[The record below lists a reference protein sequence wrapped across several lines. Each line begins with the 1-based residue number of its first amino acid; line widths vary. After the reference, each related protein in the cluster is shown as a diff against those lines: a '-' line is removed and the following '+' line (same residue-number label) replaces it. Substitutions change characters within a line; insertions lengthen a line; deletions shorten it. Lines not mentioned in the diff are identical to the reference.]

1 MSLRNN
7 IIVIKTILLQH
18 RCNKIIYLNYIKY
31 LKLRNTFIVLLIFFS
46 QFGFSQV
53 IKGKVVDQSSG
64 AGVPFAEIFCLE
76 TQNGTVSDIEGNWEL
91 ENVVNFQITLLIRA
105 DEFDNK
111 LIKVEN
117 QEKDLIVKLEHSHIH
132 LDEVIVSTSDSK
144 LQRYSAFPVESRKI
158 ADLNKIEQTNLV
170 DAMSNIP
177 GVYNFSTGNGIAKP
191 VIRGLSGMRVL
202 TSQNGLRLENQ
213 QWGADHGFAVLNL
226 GIDRVEIIKGPSS
239 LIYGADAL
247 GGVIYLADEPYANL
261 NKQEIKASTKLE
273 TNSMSTVNKISLKFS
288 KNNLRFAVYGG
299 YFSRANYA
307 IGNSQIFNSSIKE
320 FVANSKNSGG
330 SFKTA
335 IGYNK
340 NNWVT
345 NFRYQLLYF
354 QNGLP
359 GHTHDSIWELSS
371 FISSNRSRNY
381 TIPAQIIMNHLAQW
395 ENKFYFKNDDV
406 IAQLGFTSN
415 DLKEFGE
422 KVFTPGIDMTLQNY
436 SYNVRWKHHFNK
448 YFDIVSGSQGM
459 LQSNANGERAEE
471 ILVPNANFND
481 LGAYTL
487 MKGTFNL
494 WNIQAG
500 ARYDQR
506 SISEISVGGF
516 DKSYSGV
523 NYSAGISRSSKNLT
537 TRLNASTGFRPP
549 HISELLADGVHHA
562 TMQYLVGDSNFESER
577 ANQIDF
583 YLGTHFEHLEIVV
596 NPFINQI
603 NNYIYKIQRFDVNN
617 QPSIDNNSG
626 LYIFDMRQTDAVFS
640 GGEIAIH
647 YHPHI
652 AHWLHLESNLSL
664 LSTQDSLPFIPQNR
678 LNNTIKVE
686 FKNENKLN
694 LNSFSAQYI
703 HFFEQN
709 SVAPYETPSSS
720 YEIINI
726 SCIGSISAKHKIGYS
741 FGVNNLL
748 NINYI
753 DHLSRLKNYD
763 IPNPGRNFYVKLS
776 LTI

>member
-1 MSLRNN
+1 
-7 IIVIKTILLQH
+7 LQ
-18 RCNKIIYLNYIKY
+18 LTNYIK
-31 LKLRNTFIVLLIFFS
+31 LRNCLIVILIFYFKFGYS
-46 QFGFSQV
+46 QI
-53 IKGKVVDQSSG
+53 IKGKVVDNNSG
-64 AGVPFAEIFCLE
+64 YGIAFAKVFCLE
-76 TQNGTVSDIEGNWEL
+76 TQNGTVSDVDGNWEL
-91 ENVVNFQITLLIRA
+91 ENQVNFQITILVKA
-105 DEFDNK
+105 EDFDSK
-111 LIKVEN
+111 LIKLEDFN
-117 QEKDLIVKLEHSHIH
+117 KELIVKLEHSHIH
-132 LDEVIVSTSDSK
+132 LDEVIISTPDSK

-247 GGVIYLADEPYANL
+247 GGVIYLADESYANL
-261 NKQEIKASTKLE
+261 NKQEIKAITKLE
-273 TNSMSTVNKISLKFS
+273 TNSMATVNKISYKSS

-299 YFSRANYA
+299 YFSRANFA
-307 IGNSQIFNSSIKE
+307 VGNSQFFNFSNKE
-320 FVANSKNSGG
+320 FVTNSKNSGG

-335 IGYNK
+335 IGFNK
-340 NNWVT
+340 NNWIS

-354 QNGLP
+354 QNGIP
-359 GHTHDSIWELSS
+359 GHTHDSVWELSS
-371 FISSNRSRNY
+371 FISSNQSRNY
-381 TIPAQIIMNHLAQW
+381 TIPAQKIINHLAQW
-395 ENKFYFKNDDV
+395 ENKFYFKNDEV
-406 IAQLGFTSN
+406 IGQLGFTSN

-422 KVFTPGIDMTLQNY
+422 KLFTPGIDMTLQNI

-459 LQSNANGERAEE
+459 LQSNTNGQNAEE
-471 ILVPNANFND
+471 ILVPNTNFND

-487 MKGTFNL
+487 LKGTINL

-500 ARYDQR
+500 ARYDKR
-506 SISEISVGGF
+506 SITTKGFIDGF
-516 DKSYSGV
+516 DRSFRGV
-523 NYSAGISRSSKNLT
+523 NYSAGFSRSSKNLT

-562 TMQYLVGDSNFESER
+562 SMQYLVGDRNFESER

-583 YLGTHFEHLEIVV
+583 YLGTHFDHLEIVI
-596 NPFINQI
+596 NPFINKI
-603 NNYIYKIQRFDVNN
+603 NNYIYKIQRFNANN
-617 QPSIDNNSG
+617 QPATDINSG
-626 LYIFDMRQTDAVFS
+626 LYIFDIRQTNAVFS
-640 GGEIAIH
+640 GGDIAVH

-678 LNNTIKVE
+678 LNNTVKVE

-694 LNSFSAQYI
+694 LNSLSTQYI

-720 YEIINI
+720 YQIINI

-741 FGVNNLL
+741 LGVNNLL

-753 DHLSRLKNYD
+753 DHLSRLKSYD

-776 LTI
+776 LIL

>member
-18 RCNKIIYLNYIKY
+18 CCNKIIYLNYIKY

-261 NKQEIKASTKLE
+261 NKQEIKASTKFE
-273 TNSMSTVNKISLKFS
+273 SNSMATFNKISYKKS
-288 KNNLRFAVYGG
+288 KDNLRFAVYGG
-299 YFSRANYA
+299 FFSRNNYA
-307 IGNSQIFNSSIKE
+307 IGENDLLNPSE
-320 FVANSKNSGG
+320 REYVVNSKNSGG

-340 NNWVT
+340 NNWIT
-345 NFRYQLLYF
+345 NLRYQLLYF

-359 GHTHDSIWELSS
+359 GHTHDANPDVSS
-371 FISSNRSRNY
+371 FLSNSRNRSY
-381 TIPAQIIMNHLAQW
+381 SIPAQKIFNHLVQW
-395 ENKFYFKNDDV
+395 ENKFYFKNDEL

-415 DLKEFGE
+415 ELKEYGE
-422 KVFTPGIDMTLQNY
+422 KVTVAGINMTLQNT

-448 YFDIVSGSQGM
+448 HFEIVSGSQGM
-459 LQSNANGERAEE
+459 LQSNANGQYVEE
-471 ILVPNANFND
+471 ILVPDANFTD
-481 LGAYTL
+481 LGAFSL
-487 MKGTFNL
+487 LKGTFNL

-500 ARYDQR
+500 ARYDNR
-506 SISEISVGGF
+506 SITTKELVDGF
-516 DKSYSGV
+516 DKSFNGV

-562 TMQYLVGDSNFESER
+562 TMQYLVGDRNFISER
-577 ANQIDF
+577 AYQIDF
-583 YLGTHFEHLEIVV
+583 YLGTHFDHLEIVI

-603 NNYIYKIQRFDVNN
+603 NNYIYKSPTGQTDT
-617 QPSIDNNSG
+617 NSG
-626 LYIFDMRQTDAVFS
+626 LDIFEMKQTDAVFS
-640 GGEIAIH
+640 GGDIAIH
-647 YHPHI
+647 YHPHM

-664 LSTQDSLPFIPQNR
+664 LSTQENLPFIPQNR
-678 LNNTIKVE
+678 LNNRIKIE
-686 FKNENKLN
+686 FKGEKKLRI
-694 LNSFSAQYI
+694 NSLSAQYI
-703 HFFEQN
+703 HFFKQDN
-709 SVAPYETPSSS
+709 VATYETPSSP
-720 YEIINI
+720 YQLINLG
-726 SCIGSISAKHKIGYS
+726 CNGSFSAKHQINYS
-741 FGVNNLL
+741 LGVNNLL
-748 NINYI
+748 NVRYI
-753 DHLSRLKNYD
+753 DHLSRLKTYE
-763 IPNPGRNFYVKLS
+763 IPNTGRNIYVKLS
-776 LTI
+776 LTL

>member
-1 MSLRNN
+1 M
-7 IIVIKTILLQH
+7 QH
-18 RCNKIIYLNYIKY
+18 CCNKIIYLNYIKY

-53 IKGKVVDQSSG
+53 IKGKVVNQSSG

-117 QEKDLIVKLEHSHIH
+117 QETVLIIQLEHSHIH
-132 LDEVIVSTSDSK
+132 LDEVIISTSDSK

-261 NKQEIKASTKLE
+261 NNQEIKASTKFE
-273 TNSMSTVNKISLKFS
+273 TNSMATFNKISYKKS
-288 KNNLRFAVYGG
+288 KDNLRFAVYGG
-299 YFSRANYA
+299 FFSRNNYA
-307 IGNSQIFNSSIKE
+307 IGENDLLNPSDRE
-320 FVANSKNSGG
+320 YVVNSKNSGG

-340 NNWVT
+340 NNWIT

-359 GHTHDSIWELSS
+359 GHTHDANPDVSS
-371 FISSNRSRNY
+371 FLSNSRNRSY
-381 TIPAQIIMNHLAQW
+381 SIPAQKIFNHLVQW
-395 ENKFYFKNDDV
+395 ENKFYFKNDEV

-415 DLKEFGE
+415 ELKEYGE
-422 KVFTPGIDMTLQNY
+422 KVTVAGINMTLQNT

-448 YFDIVSGSQGM
+448 HFEIVSGSQGM
-459 LQSNANGERAEE
+459 LQSNANGQYVEE
-471 ILVPNANFND
+471 ILVPDANFTD
-481 LGAYTL
+481 LGAFSL
-487 MKGTFNL
+487 LKGTFNL

-500 ARYDQR
+500 ARYDKR
-506 SISEISVGGF
+506 SINTKELVDGF
-516 DKSYSGV
+516 DKSFNGV

-562 TMQYLVGDSNFESER
+562 TMQYLVGDRNFISER
-577 ANQIDF
+577 AYQIDF
-583 YLGTHFEHLEIVV
+583 YLGTHFDHLEIVI

-603 NNYIYKIQRFDVNN
+603 NNYIYKSPTGQTDT
-617 QPSIDNNSG
+617 NSG
-626 LYIFDMRQTDAVFS
+626 LDIFEMKQTDAVFL
-640 GGEIAIH
+640 GGDIAIH
-647 YHPHI
+647 YHPHM

-664 LSTQDSLPFIPQNR
+664 LSTEENLPFIPQNR
-678 LNNTIKVE
+678 LNNRIKIE
-686 FKNENKLN
+686 FKGEKKLRINSLSAQYVYFFKQDNVATYETQSSSYQLIN
-694 LNSFSAQYI
+694 LGCNGSFSAKHQ
-703 HFFEQN
+703 
-709 SVAPYETPSSS
+709 
-720 YEIINI
+720 IN
-726 SCIGSISAKHKIGYS
+726 YS
-741 FGVNNLL
+741 LGVNNLL
-748 NINYI
+748 NLRYI
-753 DHLSRLKNYD
+753 DHLSRLKTYE
-763 IPNPGRNFYVKLS
+763 IPNPGRNIYIKLS
-776 LTI
+776 LKL

>member
-1 MSLRNN
+1 M
-7 IIVIKTILLQH
+7 QH
-18 RCNKIIYLNYIKY
+18 CCNKNIYLHPKKLNL
-31 LKLRNTFIVLLIFFS
+31 LKNKFLILLIFFS
-46 QFGFSQV
+46 QFGFSQ
-53 IKGKVVDQSSG
+53 ILKGKVVDNNTG
-64 AGVPFAEIFCLE
+64 DGVPFAELFCLE
-76 TQNGTVSDIEGNWEL
+76 TQNGTISDAEGNWEL
-91 ENVVNFQITLLIRA
+91 KNKVNFQITIIVKA
-105 DEFDNK
+105 DEFDSK

-117 QEKDLIVKLEHSHIH
+117 QESELIVQLEQSHIH
-132 LDEVIVSTSDSK
+132 LDEVIISTSDSK

-158 ADLNKIEQTNLV
+158 GDLNKIEQTNIV

-177 GVYNFSTGNGIAKP
+177 GIYNFSTGNGIAKP

-226 GIDRVEIIKGPSS
+226 GIDRVEVIKGPSS

-261 NKQEIKASTKLE
+261 NDEEIKASTKFE
-273 TNSMSTVNKISLKFS
+273 TNSLASFNKISYKKS
-288 KNNLRFAVYGG
+288 KGNLRFAIYGG

-307 IGNSQIFNSSIKE
+307 IGNSE
-320 FVANSKNSGG
+320 FVTNSKNSGG
-330 SFKTA
+330 SFKMA

-340 NNWVT
+340 NNWIT

-359 GHTHDSIWELSS
+359 GHTHDSIWEASSFLSS
-371 FISSNRSRNY
+371 NQSRSY
-381 TIPAQIIMNHLAQW
+381 TIPAQKIFNHLAQW
-395 ENKFYFKNDDV
+395 ENKFYFKNDEV

-415 DLKEFGE
+415 ALKEFGE
-422 KVFTPGIDMTLQNY
+422 KVFTPGIDMTLQNS
-436 SYNVRWKHHFNK
+436 SYNIRWKHHFNK

-459 LQSNANGERAEE
+459 LQNNSNGPKAEE
-471 ILVPNANFND
+471 ILVPNAGFND
-481 LGAYTL
+481 LGAFTL
-487 MKGTFNL
+487 IKGTFNL

-506 SISEISVGGF
+506 SISEKNIAGF
-516 DKSYSGV
+516 DKTYNGF

-537 TRLNASTGFRPP
+537 TRFNASSGFRPP

-577 ANQIDF
+577 ANQFDF
-583 YLGTHFEHLEIVV
+583 YLGTHFEHIEIVI

-617 QPSIDNNSG
+617 QPEIDNDSR
-626 LYIFDMRQTDAVFS
+626 LYIFDMKQANAVFS
-640 GGEIAIH
+640 GADIAIH

-664 LSTQDSLPFIPQNR
+664 LSNQDSLPFIPQNR
-678 LNNTIKVE
+678 LNNTIKVDFE
-686 FKNENKLN
+686 NENKLN

-703 HFFEQN
+703 YLFEQN
-709 SVAPYETPSSS
+709 SVAPYETPSSA
-720 YEIINI
+720 YQLINL
-726 SCIGSISAKHKIGYS
+726 SCTGSFSAKHQIDYS

-748 NINYI
+748 NMRYI
-753 DHLSRLKNYD
+753 DHLSRLKTYE
-763 IPNPGRNFYVKLS
+763 IPNPGRNIYIKFS
-776 LTI
+776 LRI

>member
-1 MSLRNN
+1 MKNKFL
-7 IIVIKTILLQH
+7 IL
-18 RCNKIIYLNYIKY
+18 I
-31 LKLRNTFIVLLIFFS
+31 IFFS
-46 QFGFSQV
+46 QFGFSQ
-53 IKGKVVDQSSG
+53 ILKGKVIDNNSG
-64 AGVPFAEIFCLE
+64 DGVPFAELFCLE
-76 TQNGTVSDIEGNWEL
+76 TQNGTISDAEGNWEL
-91 ENVVNFQITLLIRA
+91 RNKVNFQITIIVKA

-117 QEKDLIVKLEHSHIH
+117 QESEIIVQLEQSHIH
-132 LDEVIVSTSDSK
+132 LDEVIISTSDSK

-177 GVYNFSTGNGIAKP
+177 GIYNFSTGNGIAKP

-226 GIDRVEIIKGPSS
+226 GIDRVEVIKGPSS

-261 NKQEIKASTKLE
+261 NVEEIKASTKFE
-273 TNSMSTVNKISLKFS
+273 TNSLASFNKISYKKS
-288 KNNLRFAVYGG
+288 KGNLRFAIYGG

-307 IGNSQIFNSSIKE
+307 IGNSE
-320 FVANSKNSGG
+320 FVTNSKNSGS
-330 SFKTA
+330 SFKMA

-340 NNWVT
+340 NNWIT

-359 GHTHDSIWELSS
+359 GHTHDSIWEASSFLSS
-371 FISSNRSRNY
+371 NQSRSY
-381 TIPAQIIMNHLAQW
+381 TIPAQKIFNHLAQW
-395 ENKFYFKNDDV
+395 ENKFYFKNDEV

-415 DLKEFGE
+415 ALKEFGE
-422 KVFTPGIDMTLQNY
+422 KVFTPGIDMTLQNS
-436 SYNVRWKHHFNK
+436 SYNIRWKHHFNK
-448 YFDIVSGSQGM
+448 YFDMVSGSQGM
-459 LQSNANGERAEE
+459 LQNNSNGPKAEE
-471 ILVPNANFND
+471 ILVPNAGFND
-481 LGAYTL
+481 LGAFTL
-487 MKGTFNL
+487 IKGTFNL

-506 SISEISVGGF
+506 SISEKNVAGF
-516 DKSYSGV
+516 DKTYNGF

-577 ANQIDF
+577 ANQLDF
-583 YLGTHFEHLEIVV
+583 YLGTHFEHIEIVI

-617 QPSIDNNSG
+617 QPEIDNDSR
-626 LYIFDMRQTDAVFS
+626 LYIFDMKQANAVFS
-640 GGEIAIH
+640 GADIAIH

-652 AHWLHLESNLSL
+652 AHWLHVESNLSL
-664 LSTQDSLPFIPQNR
+664 LSNQDSLPFIPQNR
-678 LNNTIKVE
+678 LNNTIKVDFE
-686 FKNENKLN
+686 NDNKLN

-703 HFFEQN
+703 YLFEQN
-709 SVAPYETPSSS
+709 SVAPYETPSSA
-720 YEIINI
+720 YQLINL
-726 SCIGSISAKHKIGYS
+726 SCTGSFSAKHQIDYS

-748 NINYI
+748 NMRYI
-753 DHLSRLKNYD
+753 DHLSRLKTYE
-763 IPNPGRNFYVKLS
+763 IPNPGRNIYIKFS
-776 LTI
+776 LRI